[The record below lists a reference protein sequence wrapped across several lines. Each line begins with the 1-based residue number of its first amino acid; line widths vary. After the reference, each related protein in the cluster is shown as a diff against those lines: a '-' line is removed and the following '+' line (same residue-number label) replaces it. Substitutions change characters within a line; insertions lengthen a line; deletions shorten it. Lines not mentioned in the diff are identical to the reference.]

1 MEKSKLNNISSED
14 NVSDIVSTF
23 M

>member
-1 MEKSKLNNISSED
+1 MEKSNLNNISSED